1 MCLGFVCLGKKN
13 FCGITVC
20 ILFTVPYSHH
30 IQHLTNIYT
39 VFLCSQY
46 LVILSYLGQQKNTFC
61 SLFEINQGHVASSG
75 QSHMT

>member
-46 LVILSYLGQQKNTFC
+46 LVILSYLG
-61 SLFEINQGHVASSG
+61 
-75 QSHMT
+75 